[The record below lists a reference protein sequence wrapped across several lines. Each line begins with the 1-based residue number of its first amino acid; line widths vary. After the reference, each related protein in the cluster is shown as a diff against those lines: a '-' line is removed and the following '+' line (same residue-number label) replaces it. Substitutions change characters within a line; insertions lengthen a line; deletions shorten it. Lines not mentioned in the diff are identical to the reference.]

1 MLIVACKVN
10 AEHEAMHVVRSI
22 ELYFETTDEARVEEG
37 RRSLVED
44 PIPILSLRHHLLAT
58 PISASFII
66 LLIPLRIHLSVI
78 QIERHKGS
86 KAASRCA
93 VNL

>member
-1 MLIVACKVN
+1 MVGVRLMGTIG
-10 AEHEAMHVVRSI
+10 AMHVVRSI

-37 RRSLVED
+37 CRSLVED
-44 PIPILSLRHHLLAT
+44 PIPDPEPAAPSLGHPDLGV
-58 PISASFII
+58 FII

-86 KAASRCA
+86 EAASRVR